1 METFDAAVAWLEA
14 AQRMIAFCSVGVIAF
29 LVFWGVFAPRKA
41 HLKRAGEVVMAAL
54 SVVSPVLFII
64 TAMFVLEAQ
73 EGVEAACSDLPGNIE
88 ASGIRLTS
96 FD

>member
-1 METFDAAVAWLEA
+1 
-14 AQRMIAFCSVGVIAF
+14 
-29 LVFWGVFAPRKA
+29 
-41 HLKRAGEVVMAAL
+41 MAAF

-64 TAMFVLEAQ
+64 TAMFVLETQ

-96 FD
+96 FDERDIEAHCGAPILRRIVNQAGAA